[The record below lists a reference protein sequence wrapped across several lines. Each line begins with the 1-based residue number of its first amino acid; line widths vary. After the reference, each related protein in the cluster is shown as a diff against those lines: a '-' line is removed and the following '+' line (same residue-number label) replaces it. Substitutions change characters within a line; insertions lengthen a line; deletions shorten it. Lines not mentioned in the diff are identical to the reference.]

1 MNRGREV
8 PVILTESKTPI
19 GGKAPRGG
27 AAQEMINE
35 VNPRL
40 RIYILPNRAQLCARA
55 DRPSPHRR

>member
-19 GGKAPRGG
+19 GKKAARSG

-35 VNPRL
+35 VDPRL
-40 RIYILPNRAQLCARA
+40 RIHILHIRA
-55 DRPSPHRR
+55 